1 VSDST
6 SAQTTGVSRPS
17 PEPRIGI
24 SPVGVAGEGAAY
36 GEVVWFWH
44 PWLMSSRRRRVGPT
58 GLKTNLN
65 PLVTVAKGIRRR
77 EEHEVSR
84 KAIAQGMPDCLR

>member
-1 VSDST
+1 MD
-6 SAQTTGVSRPS
+6 AD
-17 PEPRIGI
+17 
-24 SPVGVAGEGAAY
+24 GARDGARRKRTVKSC
-36 GEVVWFWH
+36 G
-44 PWLMSSRRRRVGPT
+44 PDAPMLASSRAKAHALRDDGDNEPGPT

-84 KAIAQGMPDCLR
+84 KAIAQGK